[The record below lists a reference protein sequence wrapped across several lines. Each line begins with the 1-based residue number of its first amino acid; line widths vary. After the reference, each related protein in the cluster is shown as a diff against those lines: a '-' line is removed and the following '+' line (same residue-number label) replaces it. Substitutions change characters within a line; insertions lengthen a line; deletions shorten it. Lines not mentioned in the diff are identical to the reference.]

1 MPQFTIDI
9 PNDKVEMVG
18 RAFGVIQGQSDPN
31 ETAAQA
37 WTRLKERL
45 IWNLKRN
52 VISMRQ
58 RELSQAQVATDA
70 TNSIGEV

>member
-9 PNDKVEMVG
+9 PDDKVEMVG
-18 RAFGVIQGQSDPN
+18 RAFGVIQGQNDPN

-58 RELSQAQVATDA
+58 RELSQAQVTTDA

>member
-18 RAFGVIQGQSDPN
+18 RAFGVIQGQDDQN

-37 WTRLKERL
+37 WTRLKERIL
-45 IWNLKRN
+45 WELKRE
-52 VISMRQ
+52 VISLRK
-58 RELSQAQVATDA
+58 REMAEQQIATDA
-70 TNSIGEV
+70 DNAITLT

>member
-9 PNDKVEMVG
+9 PDDKVEMVG
-18 RAFGVIQGQSDPN
+18 RAFRIIKGQYDPA
-31 ETAAQA
+31 ETDAQA

-45 IWNLKRN
+45 ILSLRRK

-58 RELSQAQVATDA
+58 RELSQAQVTTDA
-70 TNSIGEV
+70 TNSIGEA

>member
-1 MPQFTIDI
+1 MPQFTIDV
-9 PNDKVEMVG
+9 PDDKVEMVG
-18 RAFGVIQGQSDPN
+18 RAFGVIQGQNDPN

-58 RELSQAQVATDA
+58 RELSQAQVEADA

>member
-1 MPQFTIDI
+1 MPQFTIDV

-18 RAFGVIQGQSDPN
+18 RAFGVIQGQNDPN

-37 WTRLKERL
+37 WERLKEQL

-58 RELSQAQVATDA
+58 RELSQAQVTTDA